1 MAIPYIIY
9 STFVIIFVRD
19 IDMAEFLSSDPAV
32 QDAHPHTTYD
42 LLANICHDG
51 PAGKSA
57 IVVVAIKACVLHSD
71 IQVLI
76 ATSHY
81 WPQAITGHKPTYT
94 ALTV

>member
-1 MAIPYIIY
+1 
-9 STFVIIFVRD
+9 
-19 IDMAEFLSSDPAV
+19 MAEFLSSDPAV

-81 WPQAITGHKPTYT
+81 WPQAYIYSINSLTIKPNCHTKCT
-94 ALTV
+94 FE